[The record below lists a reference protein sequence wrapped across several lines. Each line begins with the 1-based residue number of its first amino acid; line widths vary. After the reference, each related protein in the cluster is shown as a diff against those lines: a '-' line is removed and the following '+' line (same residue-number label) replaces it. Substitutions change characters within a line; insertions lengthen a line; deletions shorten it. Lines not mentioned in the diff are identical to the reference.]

1 MKIYVKSSDGHRI
14 NLWFP
19 TSLLATKWMLK
30 YAKKYVESDVELLI
44 DSLPTIYKTL
54 KKYIKKHG
62 HFTLI
67 DLISSD
73 GDKVIIR
80 V

>member
-1 MKIYVKSSDGHRI
+1 MKIYVKSNDGYKI

-19 TSLLATKWMLK
+19 TSLFATKWMLK
-30 YAKKYVESDVELLI
+30 YAKKYVESDIELLI
-44 DSLPTIYKTL
+44 DSLPAIYKTL
-54 KKYIKKHG
+54 KKYIKKYG
-62 HFTLI
+62 HFTLV

-73 GDKVIIR
+73 GDKVIIK